1 MEDAKSSLPKA
12 AQSKLT
18 DSEREKKLFFNSL
31 WLGVRQEAELPVKAG
46 SLKGK
51 SLVPELLDRSFLV
64 ADDYHHYD
72 DWKVLLEETYDQ
84 FNLLQVSPTAS

>member
-1 MEDAKSSLPKA
+1 MEDAKASLPKA
-12 AQSKLT
+12 EKTKISDL
-18 DSEREKKLFFNSL
+18 DREKKLFFNSL
-31 WLGVRQEAELPVKAG
+31 WLGVRQSAELPVKAG
-46 SLKGK
+46 GLKGK

-72 DWKVLLEETYDQ
+72 DWKILLEATYDQ